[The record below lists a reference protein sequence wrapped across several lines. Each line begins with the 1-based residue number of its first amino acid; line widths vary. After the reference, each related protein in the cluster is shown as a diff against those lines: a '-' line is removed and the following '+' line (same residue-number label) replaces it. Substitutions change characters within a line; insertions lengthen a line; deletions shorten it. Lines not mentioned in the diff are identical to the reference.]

1 MPRYIDADDLA
12 KVFMLKGK
20 DKLRLATVINEI
32 EMSPTADV
40 VEVVRCR
47 DCLFYRNHPNGLCC
61 LWTEPDTSERGYKG
75 DANCVEPNDF
85 CSRAKRK
92 DQP

>member
-32 EMSPTADV
+32 EMLPTADV
-40 VEVVRCR
+40 VEVVRCK
-47 DCLFYRNHPNGLCC
+47 DCEHSTHWYADKIQCMF
-61 LWTEPDTSERGYKG
+61 WSEIPLICFN
-75 DANCVEPNDF
+75 DDF
-85 CSRAKRK
+85 CSRGKRK
-92 DQP
+92 EQP

>member
-40 VEVVRCR
+40 VEVVRCK
-47 DCLFYRNHPNGLCC
+47 DCRYCYQKKADRIVCAFSNYTVAPL
-61 LWTEPDTSERGYKG
+61 
-75 DANCVEPNDF
+75 DF
-85 CSRAKRK
+85 CSCGERRSPSDASEENFNKK
-92 DQP
+92 